1 MRRQI
6 AVALCAGMFGFVV
19 PSALAIAQQKTAKT
33 CLQEWRAN
41 KAAKE
46 ANGLTQKAYLAQC
59 RAGGAP
65 DRAGAA
71 PAKAAN
77 PPGGSGN
84 AGKDRP
90 IYLSIKEIME
100 SVVDPSADALWG
112 AVGTVLDKE
121 GTHEMLPKTQEE
133 WFDVRRAAVRII
145 EGANL
150 LMMPGREAAPP
161 GTKSEA
167 PGVELEP
174 AEITVLIKK
183 KRKSFDAFAKA
194 LQAVGAEAMRA
205 SDAQDTAALLD
216 IGGRMQDVCENCH
229 QVFWYPG
236 AKQPGTGRIVQ
247 PAKK

>member
-6 AVALCAGMFGFVV
+6 AAALCAGMFGFVV
-19 PSALAIAQQKTAKT
+19 PSALAIAQQKTAKA
-33 CLQEWRAN
+33 CLQEWRAS

-46 ANGLTQKAYLAQC
+46 ANGITQKAYLAQC

-65 DRAGAA
+65 AA

-77 PPGGSGN
+77 PPAASGN
-84 AGKDRP
+84 AGDRP

-100 SVVDPSADALWG
+100 SVVDPSADALWN

-121 GTHEMLPKTQEE
+121 GVHEMLPKTQEE
-133 WFDVRRAAVRII
+133 WLDVRRAAVRIV

-161 GTKSEA
+161 GTTSEA

-174 AEITVLIKK
+174 PQMTALIKK
-183 KRKSFDAFAKA
+183 NQKGFEAFARA
-194 LQAVGAEAMRA
+194 LQAVGVEALRA
-205 SDAQDTAALLD
+205 VDSKDVPELMDVGA
-216 IGGRMQDVCENCH
+216 RMENVCESCH
-229 QVFWYPG
+229 QTFWYPQE
-236 AKQPGTGRIVQ
+236 KRPN
-247 PAKK
+247 